1 MTQSAPIQAPLIELT
16 GIGKAFGSRRIYD
29 DLALRVRRGETLAL
43 LGGSG
48 SGKSV
53 LLKLLIGLLKPDT
66 GSIRFDGQE
75 LTSLD
80 EDALLPVRRRISMLF
95 QGGALFDSITVG
107 ENIAYPLREHLDL
120 SEKELAS
127 RVAEKLQLVGLPG
140 IQEMR
145 PAELSG
151 GMRKRVAI
159 ARAIAA
165 DPEVLLY
172 DEPTTGLDPINARR
186 INELILAIQRDLRV
200 TSLVVTHDMPSAFMV
215 SDRMAML
222 ADLRIIATLPCD
234 EFRRS
239 QEPAIRD
246 FVSAMA
252 QGRPQHGLT
261 GGVPS

>member
-1 MTQSAPIQAPLIELT
+1 MTPLIELS
-16 GIGKAFGSRRIYD
+16 GIGKAFGSRRIYEG
-29 DLALRVRRGETLAL
+29 LALCVQRGETLAL

-53 LLKLLIGLLKPDT
+53 LLKLLIGLIKPDT
-66 GSIRFDGQE
+66 GSIVFDGQE
-75 LTSLD
+75 LVNLD
-80 EDALLPVRRRISMLF
+80 EEALLPVRRRISMLF
-95 QGGALFDSITVG
+95 QGGALFDSISVG
-107 ENIAYPLREHLDL
+107 ENVAYPLREHLKL
-120 SEKELAS
+120 SEKELAA

-140 IQEMR
+140 IEQMR

-186 INELILAIQRDLRV
+186 INELILAIQRDLHV
-200 TSLVVTHDMPSAFMV
+200 TAIVVTHDMPSAFMV
-215 SDRMAML
+215 SNRMAML
-222 ADLRIIATLPCD
+222 SDRRIIATLPCE

-239 QEPAIRD
+239 EVPAIRD
-246 FVSAMA
+246 FVTAMA
-252 QGRPQHGLT
+252 EGRPSGRKE
-261 GGVPS
+261 GMPS